1 MDTKL
6 RATSMPETT
15 PLTSKQQ
22 RIYNFIGQRIEERGY
37 PPTIRD
43 IGKEFEIQSPNGV
56 MCHLKALE
64 KKGFI
69 IRDGK
74 SARAIRLT
82 RRRGA
87 RTGLPFKG
95 LVAAGAPIAAEAQD
109 ERLDLHSLFSGPE
122 TFVLQVR
129 GHSMIESHIAD
140 GDYVVIRKQVGA
152 SNGERVVAVVDGE
165 VTLKRFYRK
174 HNQIELRPENGTM
187 APIVVDPDRDIRIE
201 GVLVG
206 VVRKC

>member
-1 MDTKL
+1 M
-6 RATSMPETT
+6 AETI
-15 PLTSKQQ
+15 PLTPKQQ
-22 RIYNFIGQRIEERGY
+22 KIYEFICGRIDERGY

-43 IGKEFEIQSPNGV
+43 IGTAFDIRSPNGV

-74 SARAIRLT
+74 QARAIRPT
-82 RRRGA
+82 HRRGN
-87 RTGLPFKG
+87 RPGLPFKG
-95 LVAAGAPIAAEAQD
+95 LVAAGSPIQAEPQD
-109 ERLDLHSLFSGPE
+109 ERIDLHGLFAGPN

-129 GHSMIESHIAD
+129 GRSMIESHIAD
-140 GDYVVIRKQVGA
+140 GDYVVIRKQEAA

-165 VTLKRFYRK
+165 YTLKRFYRK
-174 HNQIELRPENGTM
+174 HNQIELRPDNGQM
-187 APIVVDPDRDIRIE
+187 APIMVDPSKDIRIE
-201 GVLVG
+201 GILIG